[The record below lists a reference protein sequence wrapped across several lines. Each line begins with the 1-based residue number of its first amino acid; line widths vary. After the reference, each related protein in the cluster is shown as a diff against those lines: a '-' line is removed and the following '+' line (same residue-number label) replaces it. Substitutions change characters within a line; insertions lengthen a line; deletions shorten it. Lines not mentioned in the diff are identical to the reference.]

1 MSTAM
6 ATAMTRWIPTGWTVD
21 KAPHLTGTTR
31 DTIGTL
37 HSTMA
42 TTTGTP
48 PRLARFLL
56 SRGTV
61 VSSSVAT
68 STTTTCPTAVN
79 KEVRRVARLERER
92 HQEGEHPETRSI
104 CPTASTGAAL
114 LSCTRNQDT
123 PSPRASRPT
132 RRRPDDVARKR
143 PQGRKS
149 ATGGRDRPILLSVIP
164 PSTPLYIQPSSVQ
177 CNLDIM
183 FYCPNLNLSV

>member
-1 MSTAM
+1 MR
-6 ATAMTRWIPTGWTVD
+6 ATI
-21 KAPHLTGTTR
+21 
-31 DTIGTL
+31 
-37 HSTMA
+37 
-42 TTTGTP
+42 TGTP

-61 VSSSVAT
+61 VSSSLAT

-79 KEVRRVARLERER
+79 NEVRRVARLERER
-92 HQEGEHPETRSI
+92 PQDDEHPETRSI

-143 PQGRKS
+143 PQGEKS

-164 PSTPLYIQPSSVQ
+164 PSTPLYIHPSSVR

>member
-1 MSTAM
+1 MWVRMGILLLPKGLRTM
-6 ATAMTRWIPTGWTVD
+6 DTV
-21 KAPHLTGTTR
+21 
-31 DTIGTL
+31 

-61 VSSSVAT
+61 VSSSSSLAT
-68 STTTTCPTAVN
+68 STTTTCPTAAN
-79 KEVRRVARLERER
+79 NEVRRVARLEREH
-92 HQEGEHPETRSI
+92 HQDGEHPETLSI

-164 PSTPLYIQPSSVQ
+164 PSTPLYIQPSSVR

-183 FYCPNLNLSV
+183 FYC

>member
-1 MSTAM
+1 M
-6 ATAMTRWIPTGWTVD
+6 ATI
-21 KAPHLTGTTR
+21 
-31 DTIGTL
+31 
-37 HSTMA
+37 
-42 TTTGTP
+42 TGTP
-48 PRLARFLL
+48 PRLVARFLL

-61 VSSSVAT
+61 SSSSLAT
-68 STTTTCPTAVN
+68 STTTTCPTAAN
-79 KEVRRVARLERER
+79 NEGRRVARLERER
-92 HQEGEHPETRSI
+92 PQDGEHPETPSI

-132 RRRPDDVARKR
+132 RRRPDDEARKR

-164 PSTPLYIQPSSVQ
+164 PSTPLYIHPPSVR